1 MPQNAPFWM
10 QVKKKFHI
18 PPFYHVATSNFN
30 SACSIHSY
38 WIPCEISLKTV
49 VLLFQTCY
57 HVVAQILEEVGNYLL
72 K

>member
-1 MPQNAPFWM
+1 METPKTCVIVPTLVVIFLIGIREWDTYEM
-10 QVKKKFHI
+10 
-18 PPFYHVATSNFN
+18 
-30 SACSIHSY
+30 
-38 WIPCEISLKTV
+38 SLETD